1 MMGQR
6 QVMKQI
12 TSLVVLLGLA
22 ACGGEKTERAI
33 ATPDGKMKIEQ
44 NGDSGKII
52 ATTANGTATFSAGGA
67 NAWPAQTAPYAPA
80 YPGATVTA
88 SFSGNSGEGDG
99 GMVTFTT
106 PDSPDKV
113 IDFYKARAEAEGLG
127 KVSNLDFNG
136 TKMFGAGDDA
146 SGRTLSVQ
154 TSTEQGKT
162 TAAITYSTKRK

>member
-1 MMGQR
+1 MT
-6 QVMKQI
+6 KFYA
-12 TSLVVLLGLA
+12 LA
-22 ACGGEKTERAI
+22 LIGAFTLTACGGKKTEQTI
-33 ATPDGKMKIEQ
+33 STPDGKLKIEQ
-44 NGDSGKII
+44 NSDGHSGKII
-52 ATTANGTATFSAGGA
+52 ATTANGTAIFSAGGA

-106 PDSPDKV
+106 PDSPEKV